1 MSFGHLRVLYV
12 NFSVKFL
19 EFAPKWSLFYLS
31 PILAVI
37 FVIIVVT
44 IAAVNVKLISDFYTW
59 TIVLIN

>member
-12 NFSVKFL
+12 IFSVKFL
-19 EFAPKWSLFYLS
+19 EFALKWSLFYLS